1 MADMTNETVATEENA
16 MAEAVAENV
25 WDKFARMMEEK
36 TPITVEVGGIVKGGV
51 IVYLDGVRGFIP
63 ASKLSLSYVE
73 NLEEYLNKEIE
84 VQVITVEE
92 ENKKLVLSAR
102 ELLLEKRRAERK
114 AERAAKAASVA
125 VGTVMTG
132 KVESLM
138 PYGAFV
144 KLENGLSGLVH
155 VSQISDK
162 RVKAPEDVLEVGAEV
177 KVKVREVKDGKISL
191 TMRNLEEKPAEAQEE
206 RPEKV
211 VIPKSEKI
219 GTGLGSILSGLDLNL
234 KK

>member
-1 MADMTNETVATEENA
+1 MADMTNETVATEENV

-25 WDKFARMMEEK
+25 WDKFARLMEEK

-51 IVYLDGVRGFIP
+51 IVYLDGVRGFVP

-114 AERAAKAASVA
+114 AERAAKAAAVQ

-191 TMRNLEEKPAEAQEE
+191 TMRNVEEKPAEAQEE
-206 RPEKV
+206 KPEKV
-211 VIPKSEKI
+211 VLPKSEKI

>member
-1 MADMTNETVATEENA
+1 MADMTNETIETVEEVA
-16 MAEAVAENV
+16 AEAVTENV
-25 WDKFARMMEEK
+25 WDKFKAMMEEK
-36 TPITVEVGGIVKGGV
+36 TPITVQVGGIVKGGV
-51 IVYLDGVRGFIP
+51 IVYLDGVRGFVP

-73 NLEEYLNKEIE
+73 NLEDYLNKEIE

-92 ENKKLVLSAR
+92 ENKRLVLSAR
-102 ELLLEKRRAERK
+102 ELLLAKRREARK
-114 AERAAKAASVA
+114 AEKAAKAAA
-125 VGTVMTG
+125 IQVGTVMTG

-162 RVKAPEDVLEVGAEV
+162 RVKTPEDVLAVGDEV

-191 TMRNLEEKPAEAQEE
+191 TMRNLEEKPAAEEE
-206 RPEKV
+206 RPERV

-219 GTGLGSILSGLDLNL
+219 GTGLGAILSGLDLNL